1 MEIKTLNLLIS
12 PNGVFQIIQDISWA
26 KVIETYEHSVLIIH
40 TPSSG
45 PGGGPKLKKQTNNWR
60 ETPLGRCDYLVM
72 SYGLT
77 SAPAFFKHSFNDV
90 LRDML
95 EHLWL
100 CLLGWH
106 PHPLSNI
113 SGWYQ
118 KSYDRKFEVPVVIK
132 CISDPFI
139 SDEKVSQSSD
149 PWTCDLTNHI
159 QSHLRFI
166 VYLI

>member
-95 EHLWL
+95 DH
-100 CLLGWH
+100 
-106 PHPLSNI
+106 
-113 SGWYQ
+113 SG
-118 KSYDRKFEVPVVIK
+118 F
-132 CISDPFI
+132 
-139 SDEKVSQSSD
+139 
-149 PWTCDLTNHI
+149 
-159 QSHLRFI
+159 
-166 VYLI
+166 VYLDDILILSPTYQADIRKVMTGNLKFQLW

>member
-77 SAPAFFKHSFNDV
+77 SAPAFSKHSFNDV

-95 EHLWL
+95 DH
-100 CLLGWH
+100 
-106 PHPLSNI
+106 
-113 SGWYQ
+113 SG
-118 KSYDRKFEVPVVIK
+118 F
-132 CISDPFI
+132 
-139 SDEKVSQSSD
+139 
-149 PWTCDLTNHI
+149 
-159 QSHLRFI
+159 
-166 VYLI
+166 VYLDDILILSPTYQADIRKVMTGNLKFQLW